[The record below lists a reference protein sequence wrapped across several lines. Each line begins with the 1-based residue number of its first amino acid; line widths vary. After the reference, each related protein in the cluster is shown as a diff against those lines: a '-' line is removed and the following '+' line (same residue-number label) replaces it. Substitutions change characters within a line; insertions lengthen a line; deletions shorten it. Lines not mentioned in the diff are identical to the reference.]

1 MIFIGGL
8 RYRDSITG
16 MVRSH
21 RGRQLDSMTNKNQ
34 RETRITAPMRGKED
48 LEEEFEIVRDDKTV
62 TVVCEDWGST

>member
-1 MIFIGGL
+1 
-8 RYRDSITG
+8 
-16 MVRSH
+16 MVSSH